1 MLDGIS
7 LEEIKVIFGILVVIF
22 IVGYVL
28 LHMPSSLS

>member
-1 MLDGIS
+1 MLDDIS
-7 LEEIKVIFGILVVIF
+7 LEEIKVIFGILAVAF